1 MRKINNRNEAYNS
14 MMKVAKRVVLTILC
28 SLPVVILFAYFTRN
42 VITSNA
48 LQIICFMAI
57 MGAAVAVVE
66 VIARNKEKRQKEEIE
81 TKKDVFR

>member
-1 MRKINNRNEAYNS
+1 MKRVNDRNDAYNS
-14 MMKVAKRVVLTILC
+14 MMKVAKRVALTILC
-28 SLPVVILFAYFTRN
+28 SLPIVILFAYFTRN

-57 MGAAVAVVE
+57 MGTAVAVVE